1 MFRSW
6 GVYSVSLISSFV
18 FFLCYKM
25 WVSWILLIIVLAV
38 PLLSLVMSLAAS
50 ATMKFKADCPAAIR
64 LGDEIHLNVTTSGI
78 ASYFSFCKVR
88 MTVTDYMAGKT
99 VKKVFM
105 IHDRGTSKIP
115 VDTSH
120 CGAYSYRLTWLYIYD
135 LFGLFFVKINLN
147 MNNEI
152 LVKPVPAMPSVM
164 PDMFGFKA
172 KNLRRSKLP
181 NSEIYDIREYQIGD
195 PLRSIHWKMSAKK
208 DALLVKEPLEEYGGH
223 SRVLLRM
230 SGDRDEM
237 LACAR
242 RELETAKR
250 HLALVR
256 ADSRIGYEC
265 SNHYFYLPHDL
276 IEKILC
282 CRDVFDR
289 LDASQTTK
297 KEEKTK

>member
-1 MFRSW
+1 
-6 GVYSVSLISSFV
+6 
-18 FFLCYKM
+18 M

-105 IHDRGTSKIP
+105 IHDRGTSQIP

-195 PLRSIHWKMSAKK
+195 PLRSIHWKMSASRQVTAGRIRRTFARSAQ
-208 DALLVKEPLEEYGGH
+208 DERRQGRDGSASGTDRFHVEILYRARDFAQDQGH
-223 SRVLLRM
+223 S
-230 SGDRDEM
+230 
-237 LACAR
+237 A
-242 RELETAKR
+242 
-250 HLALVR
+250 
-256 ADSRIGYEC
+256 
-265 SNHYFYLPHDL
+265 
-276 IEKILC
+276 
-282 CRDVFDR
+282 
-289 LDASQTTK
+289 
-297 KEEKTK
+297 